1 MGEALHVQPR
11 PQDPNSW
18 QLGPRGLKGVMAH
31 ALPHLNKNTN
41 IYIYILTYDFIAVS
55 RGETKKKEK
64 RRRGSVPWT
73 GAGVP
78 RFLQALQDKGDRQ

>member
-1 MGEALHVQPR
+1 MGEVPHVQPR

-41 IYIYILTYDFIAVS
+41 IYILTYDFIVVS
-55 RGETKKKEK
+55 RGETKKRKKKEGLSPMD
-64 RRRGSVPWT
+64 RRRSP
-73 GAGVP
+73 
-78 RFLQALQDKGDRQ
+78 ALLTSALR